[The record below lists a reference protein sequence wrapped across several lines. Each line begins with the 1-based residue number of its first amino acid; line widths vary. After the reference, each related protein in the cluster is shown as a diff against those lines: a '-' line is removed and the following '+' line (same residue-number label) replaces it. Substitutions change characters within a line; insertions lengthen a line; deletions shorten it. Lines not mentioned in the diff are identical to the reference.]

1 MRDKYKNVI
10 YQLMQENE
18 KIITVLV
25 DSGTDEYDLVRRD
38 MPDRIIE
45 CGIAEA
51 NAIGIAAGLASCG
64 LIPVVYGMGAFLA
77 YRAFEFIRND
87 VCLQNRNVKI
97 IGSGGGIGYNNLG
110 PTHHTTE
117 DIAVMTALPNMCVLS
132 PSTPLEVEPVIKAA
146 VDHHGPVYV
155 RFGKAYEKEVFD
167 KVPLFE
173 IGKASVLCEGTDVS
187 VIVTGSMIADVV
199 KSAELLSQENIS
211 VQIINMTTLKP
222 IDKSV
227 ILQAAQLTGRI
238 LIVEEHNYFGGLRSL
253 VADVLAENGLSVLMQ
268 SIGFQDEYCFEYG
281 WRQEIRKK
289 YGISVEAIVN
299 KVKVMMSNEKI
310 ANINYGN

>member
-1 MRDKYKNVI
+1 MRNEYKNVI
-10 YQLMQENE
+10 YQLMKENE
-18 KIITVLV
+18 KIVSILV

-38 MPDRIIE
+38 MPDRLVE

-51 NAIGIAAGLASCG
+51 NAIGIAAGMASCG
-64 LIPVVYGMGAFLA
+64 LIPIVYGMGAFLA

-87 VCLQNRNVKI
+87 VCIQNRNVKI

-117 DIAVMTALPNMCVLS
+117 DIAVMTALPNMCVLA
-132 PSTPLEVEPVIKAA
+132 PSTPLEVAPVIQEA
-146 VDHHGPVYV
+146 VNYYGPVYV
-155 RFGKAYEKEVFD
+155 RFGKAYEEEVFSTSP
-167 KVPLFE
+167 VFE

-187 VIVTGSMIADVV
+187 IIVTGSMIADVV
-199 KSAELLSQENIS
+199 KSAELLAEDNIN

-222 IDKSV
+222 IDKSA
-227 ILQAAQLTGRI
+227 IIQAAQSTGRI
-238 LIVEEHNYFGGLRSL
+238 LVVEEHNYFGGLRSL
-253 VADVLAENGLSVLMQ
+253 VADVVAENGLSVVFQ

-299 KVKVMMSNEKI
+299 KVREMMRSEKD
-310 ANINYGN
+310 

>member
-1 MRDKYKNVI
+1 MRNKYRDAI
-10 YQLMQENE
+10 YQLMRENE

-51 NAIGIAAGLASCG
+51 NAIGIAAGIASCG

-87 VCLQNRNVKI
+87 VCIQNRNVKI

-146 VDHHGPVYV
+146 IDYYGPVYV
-155 RFGKAYEKEVFD
+155 RFGKAYEEEVFCET
-167 KVPLFE
+167 PLFD
-173 IGKASVLCEGTDVS
+173 IGKASVLREGTDVS
-187 VIVTGSMIADVV
+187 IIVTGSVLADVV

-211 VQIINMTTLKP
+211 IQIINMTTLKP
-222 IDKSV
+222 IDKSI
-227 ILQAAQLTGRI
+227 ILNAARLTGRI
-238 LIVEEHNYFGGLRSL
+238 LTVEEHNYFGGLRSL
-253 VADVLAENGLSVLMQ
+253 VADVLAENGASVLFQ
-268 SIGFQDEYCFEYG
+268 SIGFQDEYCLDYG

-289 YGISVEAIVN
+289 HGISVEAIVN
-299 KVKVMMSNEKI
+299 KVRTMVSN
-310 ANINYGN
+310 G